1 MTMTAL
7 QFFKAG
13 IFRPAAP
20 QPARLLPGKRIKK
33 DGTGNPQCLSALRF
47 FLISVLYDFI
57 SV

>member
-7 QFFKAG
+7 QFFKGSAFHSALRSG
-13 IFRPAAP
+13 HDRFR
-20 QPARLLPGKRIKK
+20 KNRIKK